1 MPPSCSTFPASTPNP
16 NDNQGTHG
24 NQLCAVRR
32 PRRPYR
38 RRGRAPRCRVQP
50 RLVPQV
56 QPGRGASALRPADRR
71 GRLWRLAHRRPGG
84 SAPRNGRLPGVLRAA
99 RSRRHR
105 AAAAAPEVRLL
116 EMTVCRA
123 YYAPRDP
130 GVIGPPPL
138 GYVDES
144 LCKEADIQVS
154 LAYLRAWKR
163 CLDSI
168 PGYFYDVF
176 SPKSIWFGSLFLA
189 LGGGS
194 RMLTAVLNSVIVD
207 VCAEE
212 KRSVVFYIFGAAIH
226 ITDIVALPLGSWF
239 LSQDLWLPFKFCSPL
254 MLSSFAIVLLLPETM
269 ALSQYSPLVNMS
281 RQDRE
286 RTPERKRVG
295 QRNMAD
301 ALRRLYGMA
310 RRNDGTLGWFALIFI
325 HSFAIQSS
333 PLLLQFASKRLEW
346 TLARAG
352 YLFSIRAVCA
362 IVVLVV
368 LVPAANFLVGRKA
381 RHPHQDG
388 IDILVCRLTLFLLA
402 VGNIII
408 GFSTSAIFIILGTII
423 VSFGIPFP
431 QAMQGILGDIAQ
443 REGSGTASLYA
454 GQALTELAGASLG
467 TLSMATIFDLG
478 SHLGGE
484 RELGLGMPFWASAVS
499 NLSYHAF
506 DGVRTVLVAK
516 GFADTTCPRA
526 RQVLFAAAFF
536 ASYISLSTLG
546 LVRARNVTVRRDE

>member
-1 MPPSCSTFPASTPNP
+1 METSYAPSDGHDAHTDDEVAPLVAACS
-16 NDNQGTHG
+16 
-24 NQLCAVRR
+24 
-32 PRRPYR
+32 
-38 RRGRAPRCRVQP
+38 
-50 RLVPQV
+50 
-56 QPGRGASALRPADRR
+56 PGSSPKYNRPAVLLLCGLLTVVADF
-71 GRLWRLAHRRPGG
+71 GG
-84 SAPRNGRLPGVLRAA
+84 SLT
-99 RSRRHR
+99 
-105 AAAAAPEVRLL
+105 AAPEVRLL

-123 YYAPRDP
+123 FYAPRDP

-144 LCKEADIQVS
+144 LCKVADIQVS

-254 MLSSFAIVLLLPETM
+254 MLMSFVIVLLLPETM
-269 ALSQYSPLVNMS
+269 TLSQYSPLVNMS

-286 RTPERKRVG
+286 RTPERKPVG

-310 RRNDGTLGWFALIFI
+310 RRNDGTLGWFALIFV

-352 YLFSIRAVCA
+352 YLLSIRAVCA
-362 IVVLVV
+362 VVVLVV
-368 LVPAANFLVGRKA
+368 LVPAANLVVGRKA
-381 RHPHQDG
+381 RHPRQDG

-402 VGNIII
+402 AGNVII
-408 GFSTSAIFIILGTII
+408 GFGTSAIFIILGTII

-443 REGSGTASLYA
+443 REGSSTASLYA

-484 RELGLGMPFWASAVS
+484 RELGLGMPFWASAV
-499 NLSYHAF
+499 
-506 DGVRTVLVAK
+506 
-516 GFADTTCPRA
+516 
-526 RQVLFAAAFF
+526 LFAAAFF
-536 ASYISLSTLG
+536 ASYISFSTLG
-546 LVRARNVTVRRDE
+546 LVRARNFTVRRDE

>member
-1 MPPSCSTFPASTPNP
+1 METDYAPSVRDDTYTDDEAAPLVAICNSDSSPKYNRATVLL
-16 NDNQGTHG
+16 
-24 NQLCAVRR
+24 LCGLLTV
-32 PRRPYR
+32 
-38 RRGRAPRCRVQP
+38 V
-50 RLVPQV
+50 
-56 QPGRGASALRPADRR
+56 ADF
-71 GRLWRLAHRRPGG
+71 GG
-84 SAPRNGRLPGVLRAA
+84 SLT
-99 RSRRHR
+99 
-105 AAAAAPEVRLL
+105 AAPEVRLL
-116 EMTVCRA
+116 EMTVCREF
-123 YYAPRDP
+123 YALRDP
-130 GVIGPPPL
+130 SVIGPPPL

-144 LCKEADIQVS
+144 LCKVADIQVS

-168 PGYFYDVF
+168 PGLLLTLPFGRLADRWGRKPVLMLCIAGQILAYVWLLIVCYFYEVF

-254 MLSSFAIVLLLPETM
+254 MLLSFAIILLLPETM
-269 ALSQYSPLVNMS
+269 SLPQSPPLVNS
-281 RQDRE
+281 QQDRE
-286 RTPERKRVG
+286 RTHERKPVG
-295 QRNMAD
+295 QRNMVD
-301 ALRRLYGMA
+301 ALRGLYDRA

-333 PLLLQFASKRLEW
+333 PLLLQFSSKRLEW

-352 YLFSIRAVCA
+352 YLLSIRAVCA

-368 LVPAANFLVGRKA
+368 LVPAANFLVSRKA
-381 RHPHQDG
+381 RYPHQDG

-402 VGNIII
+402 VGNIIT
-408 GFSTSAIFIILGTII
+408 GFSTSAIFVVIGTII

-443 REGSGTASLYA
+443 SQGSSTASLYA

-478 SHLGGE
+478 SHLGDE
-484 RELGLGMPFWASAVS
+484 RELGLGMPFWASAV
-499 NLSYHAF
+499 LF
-506 DGVRTVLVAK
+506 TV
-516 GFADTTCPRA
+516 
-526 RQVLFAAAFF
+526 AFF
-536 ASYISLSTLG
+536 ASYTSMSALG
-546 LVRARNVTVRRDE
+546 LGQETSFTMRRDE

>member
-1 MPPSCSTFPASTPNP
+1 METSYAPSSDGHDADEAAPLVAAC
-16 NDNQGTHG
+16 
-24 NQLCAVRR
+24 R
-32 PRRPYR
+32 PDSSPKYN
-38 RRGRAPRCRVQP
+38 
-50 RLVPQV
+50 
-56 QPGRGASALRPADRR
+56 RPAVLLLCGLLTVVADF
-71 GRLWRLAHRRPGG
+71 GG
-84 SAPRNGRLPGVLRAA
+84 SLT
-99 RSRRHR
+99 
-105 AAAAAPEVRLL
+105 AAPEVRLL

-123 YYAPRDP
+123 FYAPREP

-144 LCKEADIQVS
+144 LCKVADIQVS

-168 PGYFYDVF
+168 PGLLLTLPFGRLADRWGRKPVLMLCIAGQALAYVWLLIVCYFYDVF

-254 MLSSFAIVLLLPETM
+254 MLMSFVIVLLLPETM
-269 ALSQYSPLVNMS
+269 TLSQYSPLVNMS

-286 RTPERKRVG
+286 RTPERKPVG
-295 QRNMAD
+295 QRNLAD

-310 RRNDGTLGWFALIFI
+310 RRNDGTLGWFALIFV

-352 YLFSIRAVCA
+352 YLLSIRAVCA
-362 IVVLVV
+362 VVVLVV
-368 LVPAANFLVGRKA
+368 LVPAANLIVGRKT
-381 RHPHQDG
+381 RHPRQDG

-402 VGNIII
+402 AGNVII
-408 GFSTSAIFIILGTII
+408 GFSTSAISIILGTII

-443 REGSGTASLYA
+443 REGSSTASLYA

-484 RELGLGMPFWASAVS
+484 RELGLGMPFWASAV
-499 NLSYHAF
+499 
-506 DGVRTVLVAK
+506 
-516 GFADTTCPRA
+516 
-526 RQVLFAAAFF
+526 LFAAAFF
-536 ASYISLSTLG
+536 ASYISLSTLR
-546 LVRARNVTVRRDE
+546 LLRARNFTARRDD